1 MRAVEPSEDGRNDA
15 SDDCD
20 ALTNGFDIP
29 VDAAIGSY
37 ERVDGTIDLD
47 ALFDKALDAFVLEN
61 ETEKEAGTPAGSRR
75 GAPLAACTPETP
87 GAPGEGVAAGTQP
100 VTPPAALERSPGGK
114 KFFPWLDAPQGSLTV
129 DGNIKQHN
137 RATHKNSLKLPEN
150 YPSPPGNEWQRTCAQ
165 G

>member
-1 MRAVEPSEDGRNDA
+1 M
-15 SDDCD
+15 
-20 ALTNGFDIP
+20 
-29 VDAAIGSY
+29 DAAIGSY

-100 VTPPAALERSPGGK
+100 VTPPATLEE
-114 KFFPWLDAPQGSLTV
+114 APPSKMTV

-137 RATHKNSLKLPEN
+137 RATHKNSLTLPEN